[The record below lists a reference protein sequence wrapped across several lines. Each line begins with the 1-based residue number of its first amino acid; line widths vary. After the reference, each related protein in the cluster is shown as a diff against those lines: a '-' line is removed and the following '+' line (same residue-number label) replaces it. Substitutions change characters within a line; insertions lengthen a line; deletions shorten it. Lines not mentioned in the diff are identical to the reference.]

1 MWRVLSLIVA
11 QMVTGINITGSKF
24 LVTQMPIIA
33 LLEIR
38 FIVGSLVLFVCIP
51 FMQGKNSNEV
61 KISSLK
67 RRDWL
72 ILGVQALCAGMFF
85 NLLML
90 SGIQLTSASMAG
102 LIASTLPAIII
113 ILSFFI
119 FKQRITR
126 FKALCIIFATIGLIA
141 INGASISG
149 TGFSAL
155 SIIGDAIILL
165 AMIPEALY
173 YVISKFKNS
182 QLSAVKSAFLMNFI
196 NAIAMTPLLFFANWH
211 ALFTLTTHA
220 YFILFLVSI
229 SSALFYLFWFL
240 GCNQVSAGT
249 AGLVTAAMPISTLL
263 LSFLFLGEHI
273 TPVQGIGT
281 LLILL
286 SIAFGARKS

>member
-1 MWRVLSLIVA
+1 MWSVLSLIVA

-67 RRDWL
+67 RHDWL
-72 ILGVQALCAGMFF
+72 ILVVQALCAGMFF

-90 SGIQLTSASMAG
+90 SGIQLTSASIAG

-149 TGFSAL
+149 AGFSAL

-182 QLSAVKSAFLMNFI
+182 QLSPVKSAFLMNFI
-196 NAIAMTPLLFFANWH
+196 NAIAMTPLMFFANWH
-211 ALFTLTTHA
+211 AVFTLTTHA

-286 SIAFGARKS
+286 SIVFGARKS